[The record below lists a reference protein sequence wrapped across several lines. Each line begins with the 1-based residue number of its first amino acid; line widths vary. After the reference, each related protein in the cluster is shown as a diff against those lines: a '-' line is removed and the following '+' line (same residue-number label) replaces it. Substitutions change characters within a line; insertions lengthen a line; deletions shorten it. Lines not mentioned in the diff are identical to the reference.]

1 MSEKSPAGV
10 VKAEIL
16 EKIVDNVI
24 KGDGK
29 LRGRSGKDRKEVM
42 RTLSEHLKGFRK
54 GSFSTIYVPL
64 SYPLDGFENHLKP
77 LLENCKYPPEEVY
90 LKLTTLLKELQSL
103 KTPFRTKA
111 YGSIIEKVDKA
122 RPSHGE
128 KVYNF
133 VDRYMTI
140 NRKTLVDIV
149 RILNEHGSVSG
160 CISAI
165 ESSFQ
170 EQGYEDM
177 HYLLDLRMGDHKD
190 DTLRKRLYAIAR
202 LYDGLLVMLGAAY
215 HYDRGRRL
223 RKRYSSYVLMQS
235 PFSQA
240 FIDLVLGSVSAED
253 YIKAFRSFI
262 EHAIRLSTDPLEYA
276 VSRCGEQLAEWRK
289 IGVEVEP
296 YLIRG
301 ALQTIRATVDEISKG
316 LAY

>member
-1 MSEKSPAGV
+1 MSEKSPIGE

-16 EKIVDNVI
+16 KEIVDSVI

-29 LRGRSGKDRKEVM
+29 LRERSREDRKEVM
-42 RTLSEHLKGFRK
+42 RTLSEHLKGFRR
-54 GSFSTIYVPL
+54 GSFPTIYVPL

-77 LLENCKYPPEEVY
+77 VLKNCKHSEEVY
-90 LKLTTLLKELQSL
+90 LKLATLLKELQSL
-103 KTPFRTKA
+103 KTPFRTGA
-111 YGSIIEKVDKA
+111 YESIIEKIDKA

-128 KVYNF
+128 KVYDF
-133 VDRYMTI
+133 VDRYMVI
-140 NRKTLVDIV
+140 SRKTLVDIV
-149 RILNEHGSVSG
+149 RILNEHGSIGG

-177 HYLLDLRMGDHKD
+177 YYLLDLRVGSHKD

-202 LYDGLLVMLGAAY
+202 LYDGLLVTLGAAY

-223 RKRYSSYVLMQS
+223 RKRYSSYVLLQS

-253 YIKAFRSFI
+253 YIKAFKGFI
-262 EHAIRLSTDPLEYA
+262 EHAVRLSTDPLEYA
-276 VSRCGEQLAEWRK
+276 VSRCSEQLAEWRK

-301 ALQTIRATVDEISKG
+301 ALQAIRATVDEISKG